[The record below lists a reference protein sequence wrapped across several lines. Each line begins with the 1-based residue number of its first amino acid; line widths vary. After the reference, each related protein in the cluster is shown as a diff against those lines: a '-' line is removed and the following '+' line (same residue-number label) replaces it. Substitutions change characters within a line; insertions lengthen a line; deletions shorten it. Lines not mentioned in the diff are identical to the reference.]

1 MNIDLEELKEEA
13 KNRVQEI
20 ENEIRIKLT
29 PDEYLSYLIESN
41 KTGIFSELI
50 DKIKSNSIN
59 INDKE
64 QEKIAY
70 NNLLNVINKKKNCPF
85 CNSEDTIPY
94 YYGVLYPDMIEQ
106 TNYGTYDSIM
116 YINYCSSRGIASAN
130 SARAAAQSYSGG
142 GGGFSSGG
150 GGGGSFGG
158 GGGGR
163 RVPLKTKCRKKSMKN
178 LTKIDKNIDKLCIS
192 FYTLIVN

>member
-1 MNIDLEELKEEA
+1 MNMDLEELKEEA

-29 PDEYLSYLIESN
+29 PDEYLSYLIERN

-85 CNSEDTIPY
+85 CNSEDTIP
-94 YYGVLYPDMIEQ
+94 
-106 TNYGTYDSIM
+106 
-116 YINYCSSRGIASAN
+116 
-130 SARAAAQSYSGG
+130 
-142 GGGFSSGG
+142 
-150 GGGGSFGG
+150 
-158 GGGGR
+158 
-163 RVPLKTKCRKKSMKN
+163 
-178 LTKIDKNIDKLCIS
+178 
-192 FYTLIVN
+192 